1 MNSFTRA
8 ASVVRHLRRQIS
20 RKVSPGQKATAMLSL
35 ALVTGTHPL
44 IIDQPEDDLD
54 NRYIYDQVVR
64 QLAEVANRRQ
74 IIVATHNPNIP
85 ILGDA
90 EMILALDATVD
101 QSNVVASG
109 AIDEPSVADAARQ
122 ILEGGDKAFQD
133 RARRYR
139 AAR

>member
-1 MNSFTRA
+1 
-8 ASVVRHLRRQIS
+8 
-20 RKVSPGQKATAMLSL
+20 MLSL
-35 ALVTGTHPL
+35 ALVTGNNPL
-44 IIDQPEDDLD
+44 IIDQSEDDLD

-64 QLAEVANRRQ
+64 QLADVANRRQ
-74 IIVATHNPNIP
+74 VIVATHNPNIP

-90 EMILALDATVD
+90 EMIMALDATVD
-101 QSNVVASG
+101 QSTMVACG
-109 AIDEPSVADAARQ
+109 AIDEPQVADAARQ